1 METPDL
7 NKAEAEGEEGEEEA
21 EEVGAPVVDRGE
33 VRVTVGTLQGRQT
46 QPRPRILR
54 VELRGA
60 KEIKIRRN
68 LKITRKSV
76 IKRNRRMEM
85 EMEMKSPQER

>member
-7 NKAEAEGEEGEEEA
+7 NRAEAEDEEGEEEA
-21 EEVGAPVVDRGE
+21 EEVGAPIVDRGE
-33 VRVTVGTLQGRQT
+33 VRVTAGILQGRQT

-54 VELRGA
+54 VELREA
-60 KEIKIRRN
+60 KEIKKIRRN
-68 LKITRKSV
+68 LKITRKNV
-76 IKRNRRMEM
+76 IKRNHRM